1 MVNARRTTI
10 GCKQRL
16 LLALSIA
23 IAVTISLSPPFSLT
37 LLRIH
42 PIGTLHSAL
51 AADDVST
58 QAATGWTQDGHDAQ
72 RTGWTPEEPAEPW
85 TYVWAWN
92 GPDANGG
99 TGNHLYSAL
108 PEARTV
114 TGGGMVY
121 VPAGASGLYAL
132 SETTGAQVWH
142 IAGAFNAAP
151 AYDAATN
158 AVFAGGADGNL
169 YKIPANTGIPLL
181 SYSAGSPINK
191 AILVVGSFVYAV
203 TDSGQLH
210 KVNTATMSSAWVY
223 TGGSQGS
230 TPPSYSASR
239 DVIVFAT
246 ADLFVHAVRN
256 TNGSQSWHVKPSPNP
271 AGFPY
276 TFDRGWPV
284 IAEQH
289 GIVFLRMQLAHSF
302 MGDYP
307 SQGGIYPNMNAQVRS
322 YLQANPSHKNLF
334 ALNLDNGAEAFVPA
348 VGYGST
354 ESLINGTSY
363 GVMGTQPVVKV
374 WPNGQEVVYMIFRN
388 GQSNPPDYRW
398 DGHLGEMVLD
408 STTVPGLVAG
418 DFRFIRAEQYNG
430 YGGTGYEHIIDE
442 ETPLTM
448 AGSTVISAHWAAS
461 VGVQITDRSNT
472 LGLAYATPIATLNHP
487 TIIRA
492 ISAST
497 CSNKNAATHFTTC
510 LNMNYVTDGGRYF
523 RGPGFWGYW
532 NVVDPPGW
540 DGSGSTS
547 PGTSYSAGFLPRY
560 TSVSDGYMIVEGNG
574 GELLAFRH
582 SGTSTPTVASISP
595 SIGPINGG
603 TAVVVTGSGFQSGAG
618 LSLGGVNATNLI
630 VLNATTMMGVTGPHA
645 AGQVSV
651 TVTNPDGGTAT
662 LSNGYLYAVI
672 PAPLP
677 PSRPGATVQG
687 VPQPPTP
694 RPGGTVVQSTPPP
707 LPAPR

>member
-1 MVNARRTTI
+1 MTGVRRLTN
-10 GCKQRL
+10 GCKRRL

-23 IAVTISLSPPFSLT
+23 IAVAVSLPTSFSLSATQMRPVDTP
-37 LLRIH
+37 
-42 PIGTLHSAL
+42 AL
-51 AADDVST
+51 ATDSVST
-58 QAATGWTQDGHDAQ
+58 QAATGWAQDGHDAQ

-85 TYVWAWN
+85 TYAWSWN
-92 GPDANGG
+92 GPDASGG
-99 TGNHLYSAL
+99 TGNHLYNA
-108 PEARTV
+108 PAEAGTV
-114 TGGGMVY
+114 AGGGLVY
-121 VPAGASGLYAL
+121 VPAGANGLYAL
-132 SETTGAQVWH
+132 NETTGAQVWH
-142 IAGAFNAAP
+142 VAGTFNAAP
-151 AYDAATN
+151 AYDPATG

-169 YKIPANTGIPLL
+169 YRVPADTGVPLP

-210 KVNTATMSSAWVY
+210 KVNTTTMSPAWVY

-230 TPPSYSASR
+230 TPPSWSASR

-256 TNGSQSWHVKPSPNP
+256 TNGSQLWHAKPSPDS

-289 GIVFLRMQLAHSF
+289 GIVLLRMQLDPAF
-302 MGDYP
+302 MSDFP
-307 SQGGIYPNMNAQVRS
+307 STGGIYPDTNAQVRS
-322 YLQANPSHKNLF
+322 YLQANPGHKNLF
-334 ALNLDNGAEAFVPA
+334 ALNLDNGTEAFVPA
-348 VGYGST
+348 VGYGT
-354 ESLINGTSY
+354 VESRINNTPY
-363 GVMGTQPVVKV
+363 GVMGTQPVVRE

-388 GQSNPPDYRW
+388 GQSNPPDWRW

-408 STTVPGLVAG
+408 NSTVPGLVAG
-418 DFRFIRAEQYNG
+418 DLRFIRAENYNG

-448 AGSTVISAHWAAS
+448 AGSTIISAHWAAS
-461 VGVQITDRSNT
+461 VSVRITDRSNT
-472 LGLAYATPIATLNHP
+472 LGLAYATPIATSNHP

-497 CSNKNAATHFTTC
+497 CSNKNTATHFTTC

-523 RGPGFWGYW
+523 SGPGFWGYS

-547 PGTSYSAGFLPRY
+547 PGTSYSAGSLPRY
-560 TSVSDGYMIVEGNG
+560 TYVSDGYMIAEGNG
-574 GELLAFRH
+574 GDLLAFRH

-595 SIGPINGG
+595 SIGSVAGG
-603 TAVVVTGSGFQSGAG
+603 TGVVITGSGFQPGAG
-618 LSLGGVNATNLI
+618 LAIGGANATNTT
-630 VLNATTMMGVTGPHA
+630 VPNATTITGNTGPHA

-651 TVTNPDGGTAT
+651 KVTNPDGGTAT
-662 LSNGYLYAVI
+662 LPDSYHYSGLT
-672 PAPLP
+672 APEPVPRSGGGSGGLP
-677 PSRPGATVQG
+677 GQPVARSGGMITGASPRPI
-687 VPQPPTP
+687 PTP
-694 RPGGTVVQSTPPP
+694 R
-707 LPAPR
+707 